1 MAISLGSISVGDF
14 RLGSNTVNKIYLG
27 SDLVWER
34 VNLIVDNNSIWGTI
48 NTISGITFTAIQGS
62 LPLTGGDFLT
72 GNHSGTTN
80 SISVNVSTTL
90 FEEISVSL
98 YKNSILEQ
106 CISRT
111 SDGTMNFTAITINS
125 SDVIDI
131 IMADGACGLT

>member
-1 MAISLGSISVGDF
+1 MAISLGLIGVGDF

-34 VNLIVDNNSIWGTI
+34 VNIIVDNNSINGTI
-48 NTISGITFTAIQGS
+48 NTISGITFTTIQGS
-62 LPLTGGDFLT
+62 LPLAGGDFLT
-72 GNHSGTTN
+72 GTHFGTTN
-80 SISVNVSTTL
+80 NISVNVSTTL

-98 YKNSILEQ
+98 YKNLILEQ

-111 SDGTMNFTAITINS
+111 SDGTMNFSAITINS

-131 IMADGACGLT
+131 VMADGACGLT